1 MECKSKTGEPENF
14 AVLQDAEFQLEWQ
27 PNRAAS
33 AEATRTPAPEEEC
46 AALSGPGSEYW
57 LP

>member
-14 AVLQDAEFQLEWQ
+14 AVLQDAEFEVEWQ
-27 PNRAAS
+27 LNRDAS
-33 AEATRTPAPEEEC
+33 AEVTRKPAPEEEC
-46 AALSGPGSEYW
+46 VAVSGPGSEYW